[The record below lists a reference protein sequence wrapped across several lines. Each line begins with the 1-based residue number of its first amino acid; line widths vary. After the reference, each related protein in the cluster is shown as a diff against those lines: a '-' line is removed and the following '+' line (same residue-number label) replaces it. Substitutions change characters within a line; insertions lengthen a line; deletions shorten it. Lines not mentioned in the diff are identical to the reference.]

1 MILPEKLKTRLGEIF
16 SHYPDTPCPEEFWD
30 LPHFKG
36 LRVNTLEMDLE
47 KFSSFQIAGEKSP
60 FCKTGFY
67 IGSEEKLGSH
77 PLHHAGAFY
86 LQEPSATSAV
96 TVLDPK
102 AGNYVLDLCAA
113 PGGKSTQIAA
123 ALGNTGLIW
132 SNEIV
137 GKRANILLS
146 NFERIGVA
154 RGVVSSC
161 HPDPL
166 CDTLAGCF
174 DKVLVDAPCSGEGM
188 LRREPQICEE
198 WTEENVI
205 ACADRQLK
213 ILDSAAKALREG
225 GIMVY
230 STCTYSPEENEENVK
245 RFLENHP
252 EFTLLNAEVDFGRK
266 GIDLEE
272 TRRILWCDGGEG
284 HFVARLQKLG
294 DAPRREIPTAF
305 KFPTKNKKGGK
316 VPADNTQ
323 LLQDFLRENRVTLP
337 EGYILAKNGKFYLSP
352 LEWLPTDLGVIR
364 CGVLLGEEERGRF
377 TPAHAMYATPF
388 ITTENVI
395 DLKLTDPRL
404 GKFLHGEE
412 IEAESSKGFYRVA
425 VEGVP
430 LGFGKLSGGR
440 LKNYYPKGLRTL

>member
-1 MILPEKLKTRLGEIF
+1 MREIF
-16 SHYPDTPCPEEFWD
+16 SRYPDSPSPEEFLD

-36 LRVNTLEMDLE
+36 LRVNTLKTNPEY
-47 KFSSFQIAGEKSP
+47 FSRFGISGEKSP
-60 FCKTGFY
+60 FCEWGYY
-67 IGSEEKLGSH
+67 IGSEEKLGNH

-102 AGNYVLDLCAA
+102 EGDFVLDLCAA

-123 ALGNTGLIW
+123 ALHNTGLIW

-154 RGVVSSC
+154 IGVVSSC
-161 HPDPL
+161 HPDKL
-166 CDTLAGCF
+166 CDTLQGCF

-188 LRREPQICEE
+188 LRREPQIAEE

-225 GIMVY
+225 GVLVY
-230 STCTYSPEENEENVK
+230 STCTYSREENEQNVK
-245 RFLENHP
+245 RFLDSHP
-252 EFTLLNAEVDFGRK
+252 EFELLPIEVSFGRR
-266 GIDLEE
+266 GVDPDE

-284 HFVARLQKLG
+284 HFVAKLRKSG
-294 DAPRREIPTAF
+294 DEPRREIPMDWI
-305 KFPTKNKKGGK
+305 PKNPKKYVK
-316 VPADNTQ
+316 ATDNGEE
-323 LLQDFLRENRVTLP
+323 LLGTFLKDNKITLG
-337 EGYILAKNGKFYLSP
+337 EGYVISKNGKFYLSP
-352 LEWLPTDLGVIR
+352 LKDIPASLGVMR
-364 CGVLLGEEERGRF
+364 CGILLGEEERGRF
-377 TPAHAMYATPF
+377 TPAHAMFATSYLQ
-388 ITTENVI
+388 TDNEI
-395 DLKLTDPRL
+395 DLELSDPRL
-404 GKFLHGEE
+404 SKFLHGEE
-412 IEAESSKGFYRVA
+412 IEAAGDKGFYRVL

-440 LKNYYPKGLRTL
+440 LKNYYPKGLRI

>member
-1 MILPEKLKTRLGEIF
+1 MEIPQKLHTRLAEIF
-16 SHYPDTPCPEEFWD
+16 ANYKDAPDPAEFID
-30 LPHFKG
+30 LPHYKG
-36 LRVNTLEMDLE
+36 LRINTLKAEKE
-47 KFSSFQIAGEKSP
+47 KFSEYGIVGEKSP
-60 FCKTGFY
+60 FCECGY
-67 IGSEEKLGSH
+67 YVGSEEKLGNH

-102 AGNYVLDLCAA
+102 EGDFVLDLCAA

-123 ALGNTGLIW
+123 VLHNTGLIW

-137 GKRANILLS
+137 GKRANVLLS

-161 HPDPL
+161 HPDKL
-166 CDTLAGCF
+166 CDTLQGCF

-188 LRREPQICEE
+188 LRREPQIAEE

-225 GIMVY
+225 GVLVY
-230 STCTYSPEENEENVK
+230 STCTYSREENEENVK
-245 RFLENHP
+245 RFLDSHP
-252 EFTLLNAEVDFGRK
+252 EFELLPIEVSFGRR
-266 GIDLEE
+266 GVDPDE

-284 HFVARLQKLG
+284 HFVAKLRKSG
-294 DAPRREIPTAF
+294 DEPRREIPMASVS
-305 KFPTKNKKGGK
+305 KNPKKGGK
-316 VPADNTQ
+316 SADSGEE
-323 LLQDFLRENRVTLP
+323 LLGSFLKDNKITLG
-337 EGYILAKNGKFYLSP
+337 EGYVINKNGKFYLSP
-352 LEWLPTDLGVIR
+352 LKDIPASLGVMR
-364 CGVLLGEEERGRF
+364 CGILLGEEERGRF
-377 TPAHAMYATPF
+377 TPAHAMFATPYLQ
-388 ITTENVI
+388 TDNEI
-395 DLKLTDPRL
+395 DLELSDPRL
-404 GKFLHGEE
+404 SKFLHGEE
-412 IEAESSKGFYRVA
+412 IEAAGDKGFYRVS

-440 LKNYYPKGLRTL
+440 LKNYYPKGLRTLY